1 MAYVK
6 GRMATTKFT
15 YLRKRKRKK
24 KKNQQKTKQKQ
35 KETNYSKPSSVRVV
49 FGEFHTLLSRDY
61 IEYSHIG

>member
-6 GRMATTKFT
+6 GRMATTKFI
-15 YLRKRKRKK
+15 YLFKK
-24 KKNQQKTKQKQ
+24 KKK